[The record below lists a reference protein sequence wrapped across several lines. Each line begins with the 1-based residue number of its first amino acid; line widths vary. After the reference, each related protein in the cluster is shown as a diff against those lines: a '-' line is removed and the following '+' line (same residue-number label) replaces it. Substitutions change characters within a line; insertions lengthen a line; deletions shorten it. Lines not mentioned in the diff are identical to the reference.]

1 MFSVNRNPT
10 KNPQNVGAFIPRK
23 SGMLKASRVVMSQPA
38 PARPNVLIN

>member
-1 MFSVNRNPT
+1 MMSASKNPT

-23 SGMLKASRVVMSQPA
+23 PGMLKASRVVMSQPA